1 MNNKVTGIILA
12 LAVAGLAS
20 GCAQD
25 QDAPDVQEDVE
36 TALNEAGFE
45 DVSVEQD
52 QGRGIVT
59 LSGEVDSEQDR
70 QRAEQAARAAAGSMI
85 VANEI
90 GVRPEGAEGQAEDVA
105 TAQDDAIESNFE
117 AMLASR
123 QVEDGVDFESNN
135 GVLRLSGEVDDP
147 NLRSEP
153 TTVSRRQ
160 IGVSASERV
169 RMPLIAFWLFNTSIF
184 CSSVSA
190 STDSTPPSSTRSSS
204 WWRKISSSSRSP
216 SSPSEP
222 SSSPARM

>member
-1 MNNKVTGIILA
+1 MNNKVSGIVLA

-25 QDAPDVQEDVE
+25 EDAPDVQDDVE
-36 TALNEAGFE
+36 TALSQAGYE

-59 LSGEVDSEQDR
+59 LSGEVDTEQDR

-90 GVRPEGAEGQAEDVA
+90 GVRPEGMEGQAEDVA

-123 QVEDGVDFESNN
+123 QVEDDVDFESNN

-147 NLRSEP
+147 NLRNELEEMAASVP
-153 TTVSRRQ
+153 NVRQ
-160 IGVSASERV
+160 VVNEIEVAERQASVDDGDEL
-169 RMPLIAFWLFNTSIF
+169 P
-184 CSSVSA
+184 
-190 STDSTPPSSTRSSS
+190 
-204 WWRKISSSSRSP
+204 
-216 SSPSEP
+216 
-222 SSSPARM
+222 

>member
-135 GVLRLSGEVDDP
+135 GVLRLSGEVEDP
-147 NLRSEP
+147 NLRSELEEMAASVP
-153 TTVSRRQ
+153 NVRQ
-160 IGVSASERV
+160 VVNEIEVAERQ
-169 RMPLIAFWLFNTSIF
+169 
-184 CSSVSA
+184 
-190 STDSTPPSSTRSSS
+190 
-204 WWRKISSSSRSP
+204 
-216 SSPSEP
+216 
-222 SSSPARM
+222 ARNEDDETLP

>member
-1 MNNKVTGIILA
+1 MNNKVSGIVLA

-25 QDAPDVQEDVE
+25 EDAPDVHDDVE
-36 TALNEAGFE
+36 TALSQAGYE
-45 DVSVEQD
+45 DVSVDQD

-59 LSGEVDSEQDR
+59 LSGEVDTEQDR

-90 GVRPEGAEGQAEDVA
+90 GVRPEGMEGQAEDVA

-123 QVEDGVDFESNN
+123 QVEDDIDFESNN

-147 NLRSEP
+147 NLRNELEEMAASVP
-153 TTVSRRQ
+153 NVRQ
-160 IGVSASERV
+160 VINELEVAERQASVEDGDEL
-169 RMPLIAFWLFNTSIF
+169 P
-184 CSSVSA
+184 
-190 STDSTPPSSTRSSS
+190 
-204 WWRKISSSSRSP
+204 
-216 SSPSEP
+216 
-222 SSSPARM
+222 